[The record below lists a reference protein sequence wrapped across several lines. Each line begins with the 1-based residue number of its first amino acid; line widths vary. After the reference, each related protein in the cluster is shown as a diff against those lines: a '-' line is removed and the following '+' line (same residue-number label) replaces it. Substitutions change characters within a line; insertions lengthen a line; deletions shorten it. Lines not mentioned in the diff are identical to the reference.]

1 MVEDPTKSTVPDEA
15 EIADPT
21 AEPPDRTARS
31 WMDAGDHVTL
41 TAASSAANFA
51 AVIASI
57 ALAVVVGLAFS
68 PAGEPT
74 PADRVTL
81 LTLAVLGAIC
91 FWTPLL
97 RYFDQRPD
105 AATFAL
111 TAALFIVYGIARRA
125 GPDDGWALRLPAL
138 PDDPFVISW
147 AARAVVI
154 GAILALPLWWK
165 QVSLWTRALLTGA
178 AIVMAIGLSIFLFLR
193 RYYPP
198 VEGTEIVNP
207 KLLVD
212 VVLQAVEYS
221 ALALL
226 CNAVCLHPAA
236 RRWALRV
243 LPLVLLALW
252 ARHQFAPPAEVE
264 GEEAE

>member
-1 MVEDPTKSTVPDEA
+1 V
-15 EIADPT
+15 
-21 AEPPDRTARS
+21 
-31 WMDAGDHVTL
+31 
-41 TAASSAANFA
+41 
-51 AVIASI
+51 
-57 ALAVVVGLAFS
+57 LAVVTVLAFS
-68 PAGEPT
+68 LASEPT

-81 LTLAVLGAIC
+81 LTLAVLGAVC

-97 RYFDQRPD
+97 RYFNERPD

-125 GPDDGWALRLPAL
+125 GPDEGWALRLAAL
-138 PDDPFVISW
+138 PDDPFIISW
-147 AARAVVI
+147 AARVVVL
-154 GAILALPLWWK
+154 GAILAAPLWWR
-165 QVSLWTRALLTGA
+165 QVSFWTRSLLTA
-178 AIVMAIGLSIFLFLR
+178 SAIVLAIGLGTFVFLR

-198 VEGTEIVNP
+198 VAETEIVNP

-226 CNAVCLHPAA
+226 CNAVCLHPTA
-236 RRWALRV
+236 RRWALRA

-252 ARHQFAPPAEVE
+252 ARHQFAPPVETE
-264 GEEAE
+264 GEGAE